1 VAKQLQLGSRL
12 GVTPERSIAMT
23 HRSTDEI
30 AEDVLSYFLR
40 NPQAADNLEGIA
52 RWRLL
57 SEAIHRT
64 VEQTSQVLEWLVSQ
78 GVLLKV
84 TAGGSEPVYCLN
96 RGRRADAEALL
107 AKMLRSGGESKSKK
121 TPDSLSSQA
130 PRE

>member
-1 VAKQLQLGSRL
+1 
-12 GVTPERSIAMT
+12 MT
-23 HRSTDEI
+23 HRHTDEI

-78 GVLLKV
+78 GILSKL
-84 TAGGSEPVYCLN
+84 TAAGSEPVYCLN
-96 RGRRADAEALL
+96 RGRIADAEALL
-107 AKMLRSGGESKSKK
+107 AKMLHGSGASETDE
-121 TPDSLSSQA
+121 TPDSLNGRV

>member
-1 VAKQLQLGSRL
+1 MAKYVPWKPRL
-12 GVTPERSIAMT
+12 GVNPERSITMT
-23 HRSTDEI
+23 HRHDEI

-57 SEAIHRT
+57 SEVIHRS

-78 GVLLKV
+78 GILLKV
-84 TAGGSEPVYCLN
+84 TAGCSEPVYCLN
-96 RGRRADAEALL
+96 RGRKADAEALL
-107 AKMLRSGGESKSKK
+107 AKMLGSSGENEAKEP
-121 TPDSLSSQA
+121 PDSLTGQV

>member
-1 VAKQLQLGSRL
+1 
-12 GVTPERSIAMT
+12 MT
-23 HRSTDEI
+23 HRHDEI

-84 TAGGSEPVYCLN
+84 TAGSSEPVYCLN
-96 RGRRADAEALL
+96 RGRQADAEALL
-107 AKMLRSGGESKSKK
+107 AKMLGSGGKSDAKE
-121 TPDSLSSQA
+121 TPDSVSGTV
-130 PRE
+130 PHE